1 MSKKIKLIV
10 GSTRQNRVGGA
21 IAAWLVGVAKDSGVE
36 LEVIDL
42 KQENLP
48 VFDGKSPMYFGPQT
62 DTDRAW
68 SAKITEAEAII
79 FVTAEYN
86 RSIPAP
92 LKNAI
97 DTLFKEWNDKPAAIV
112 SYGYVDAGGS
122 VTKHLTDVLNWV
134 KMKIV
139 EPNVA
144 ITLSQDFLAEDG
156 TFKDANTAL
165 ADAKAPFIAALQ
177 ALNQA

>member
-10 GSTRQNRVGGA
+10 GSTRQGRVGGH
-21 IAAWLVGVAKDSGVE
+21 IAAWLVGVAKQNGVE
-36 LEVIDL
+36 LDVIDL

-62 DTDRAW
+62 DTDKAW

-86 RSIPAP
+86 RSVPAP

-97 DTLFKEWNDKPAAIV
+97 DTLFIEWGDKPAAIV
-112 SYGYVDAGGS
+112 SYGYVDAGAGAS
-122 VTKHLTDVLNWV
+122 KHLTDILNWV
-134 KMKIV
+134 KMKLV
-139 EPNVA
+139 QPTVA
-144 ITLSQDFLAEDG
+144 IQLAQDHLGEDG
-156 TFKDANTAL
+156 NFKDVDAAL
-165 ADAKAPFIAALQ
+165 DHAKASFIAALE
-177 ALNQA
+177 AINKA